1 MRVLFCA
8 SEVVPLA
15 KTGGLADVAGAL
27 PAALA
32 ARGVDIRLAM
42 PRYRGVAVERWFAEP
57 VVVRVGDQALSA
69 TVGETVLPGGRVPV
83 WLVDQPAL
91 FDRPGLYGEGGAD
104 YPDNLLRF
112 AFFSRAVLQWA
123 RRQAWRPDVIH
134 CNDWQTA
141 LIPAVLAAEGVG
153 PATVLTIHNLA
164 YQGLFPASQ
173 FPLTG
178 LPAAMFS
185 LQGLEFWGQ
194 VNLLKGGLCFAD
206 VLSTVSETYARE
218 IQTEEFGAGLDG
230 VLRDRAA
237 DLFGILNGVDYTV
250 WDPSVDPLL
259 PARYSAD
266 DLSGKAVCKRHLQQT
281 LRLST
286 EPRTP
291 VIGMVTRL
299 VDQKGLDLV
308 AAVLD
313 DLLALGV
320 QFVLLGTGDPRYHA
334 LFEELLARRPGQ
346 VGGRLGF
353 DNTLAHLIEAGAD
366 LFLMPSR
373 YEPSGL
379 NQLYS
384 LRYGTVPVVR
394 RTGGLA
400 DSIVDATPARS
411 RASRRCW
418 WSVHA
423 EMPRSALADGTANG
437 FVFEAYTP
445 AALWDALRRA
455 LDAYHVPAVWTRL
468 QQQGMRADF
477 SWDRSAGRYLE
488 LYERALSKRARPAW
502 PPER

>member
-8 SEVVPLA
+8 SEIVPLA

-32 ARGVDIRLAM
+32 ARGVDVRLAM
-42 PRYRGVAVERWFAEP
+42 PRYRGIAIEREHLGP
-57 VVVRVGDQALSA
+57 VQVRVGERVLAG
-69 TVGETVLPGGRVPV
+69 TVGEAHLPGGHLPV

-91 FDRPGLYGEGGAD
+91 FDRPGLYGEGGTD
-104 YPDNLLRF
+104 YPDNLIRF
-112 AFFSRAVLQWA
+112 TFFSRAVLQWL
-123 RRQAWRPDVIH
+123 RRDAWQPEVIH

-141 LIPAVLAAEGVG
+141 LIPAVLAAEGRG
-153 PATVLTIHNLA
+153 PATAFTIHNLA
-164 YQGLFPASQ
+164 YQGLFPAEQ

-178 LPAAMFS
+178 LPGAMFTMR
-185 LQGLEFWGQ
+185 GLEFWGR
-194 VNLLKGGLCFAD
+194 VNLLKGGLYFAD

-237 DLFGILNGVDYTV
+237 DLFGILNGVDYSV
-250 WDPSVDPLL
+250 WDPSVDTLI

-266 DLSGKAVCKRHLQQT
+266 DLGGKAVCKQHLQQAF
-281 LRLST
+281 RLPA

-291 VIGMVTRL
+291 LVGMVTRL
-299 VDQKGLDLV
+299 ADQKGLDLV
-308 AAVLD
+308 AEIIN
-313 DLLALGV
+313 DLLGLGV
-320 QFVLLGTGDPRYHA
+320 QFVLLGTGDPKYHA
-334 LFEELLARRPGQ
+334 LVEDLTARRPGQ

-353 DNTLAHLIEAGAD
+353 DNALAHLIEAGAD

-400 DSIVDATPARS
+400 DSIVDTTPQTL
-411 RASRRCW
+411 
-418 WSVHA
+418 
-423 EMPRSALADGTANG
+423 EDGTANG
-437 FVFEAYTP
+437 FVFDAYTP
-445 AALWDALRRA
+445 AALWEALRRA
-455 LDAYHVPAVWTRL
+455 LDAYRAPAVWL
-468 QQQGMRADF
+468 SVQQHGMRADF
-477 SWDRSAGRYLE
+477 SWNRSAGRYLE
-488 LYERALSKRARPAW
+488 LYERALSRHGRRRPAG
-502 PPER
+502 P